1 MPVVFSRSYGG
12 PCEAGFGLA
21 GVLRGRFLTLARS
34 ATLTREKV
42 GWRFLN
48 TRRSIRKMRYPPFTQ
63 GLRPGLS
70 VLSFT
75 SSLEV
80 RHD

>member
-1 MPVVFSRSYGG
+1 MPAVFSRSYGG

-42 GWRFLN
+42 G
-48 TRRSIRKMRYPPFTQ
+48 RRLLKCTKEHKENALPTFYPRAPPWALLFVID
-63 GLRPGLS
+63 LRPGGAP
-70 VLSFT
+70 
-75 SSLEV
+75 
-80 RHD
+80 